1 MDELYTMLVTYQLN
15 KMFTLTIYWN
25 NVVMEKL
32 IGGYYDVMEEIELI
46 KETSKTELPIEAL
59 IEYPNGVKYL
69 QVLNS

>member
-1 MDELYTMLVTYQLN
+1 MLVTYQLN